1 MKGFGMKYSEL
12 QTAGKDELL
21 AFIDNA
27 GRAGYSLVPQDVVR
41 ELNNRSNQELVD
53 KTLRIAKITLVV
65 SVLATV
71 VSVVSCGLSVLQWLA
86 SR

>member
-1 MKGFGMKYSEL
+1 MKYSEL

>member
-1 MKGFGMKYSEL
+1 MLTKYSQL
-12 QTAGKDELL
+12 RTATEDELL
-21 AFIDNA
+21 NFIDNA
-27 GRAGYSLVPQDVVR
+27 DRTGYHPVPKDAVQ

-65 SVLATV
+65 SFLATV

-86 SR
+86 SLK

>member
-1 MKGFGMKYSEL
+1 MKYSEL

-53 KTLRIAKITLVV
+53 KTLRIAKITLTV
-65 SVLATV
+65 SALATV